1 MGRKTDFVNLVTA
14 LSRMEDAMTAT
25 ERILNTPL
33 PIAYAILIDQ
43 VTWIYALM
51 LPFQL
56 LPVLKWVTIPASIIA
71 TYIIHGLVSICAEI
85 ENPFGDDVNDLP
97 LDMFCQQ
104 LASDLFIMTSAPPPD
119 PNEIFSRDGN
129 KVLYPLSNQTA
140 TEWRQRTMSEIRAAL
155 RTKVTALPNLDHL
168 ISAPSATKAVAD
180 RLRRRPGRSDSSH
193 ENDTGGDV

>member
-1 MGRKTDFVNLVTA
+1 
-14 LSRMEDAMTAT
+14 MEEAMTAT
-25 ERILNTPL
+25 DRILNTPL
-33 PIAYAILIDQ
+33 PLAYAILIDQ

-56 LPVLKWVTIPASIIA
+56 LPVLNWVTIPASIIA

-104 LASDLFIMTSAPPPD
+104 LASDLFVMTSSPAPD
-119 PNEIFSRDGN
+119 PNEVFSRDEN

-140 TEWRQRTMSEIRAAL
+140 NEWRTRTMDEIRLAL
-155 RTKVTALPNLDHL
+155 KTKVTALPNLDHL
-168 ISAPSATKAVAD
+168 ISAPPRTVTNP
-180 RLRRRPGRSDSSH
+180 LRRRPAKESAYA
-193 ENDTGGDV
+193 NDTPADV